1 MTIYFLMP
9 MSSSHNLQTLKL
21 DMNSKKKGVCFVISG
36 ALCSCLLPE
45 SLQVTTVKQL
55 PEYHTCTG
63 LWVFFMGGGVFF
75 CLNFVCLDRSSH
87 PYISLSSFFFL
98 LLSRVEEDGTESSST
113 ATHESA
119 ESDEDQDKG
128 LLSPSAGNSD
138 VTFIK
143 ERSKGDIIL
152 PSGNWCFEWVEG
164 GNPSFAGLS

>member
-1 MTIYFLMP
+1 MYR
-9 MSSSHNLQTLKL
+9 
-21 DMNSKKKGVCFVISG
+21 FVG
-36 ALCSCLLPE
+36 FF
-45 SLQVTTVKQL
+45 
-55 PEYHTCTG
+55 
-63 LWVFFMGGGVFF
+63 FFMGGGFYF
-75 CLNFVCLDRSSH
+75 GLNFVSLDRSSH
-87 PYISLSSFFFL
+87 PYISLSSFFFF

-152 PSGNWCFEWVEG
+152 PLGN
-164 GNPSFAGLS
+164 

>member
-1 MTIYFLMP
+1 MYR
-9 MSSSHNLQTLKL
+9 
-21 DMNSKKKGVCFVISG
+21 FV
-36 ALCSCLLPE
+36 
-45 SLQVTTVKQL
+45 
-55 PEYHTCTG
+55 
-63 LWVFFMGGGVFF
+63 GVFF
-75 CLNFVCLDRSSH
+75 WAVGFFFFFGLNFVSLDRSSH

-119 ESDEDQDKG
+119 AESDEDQDKG

-152 PSGNWCFEWVEG
+152 PLGN
-164 GNPSFAGLS
+164 